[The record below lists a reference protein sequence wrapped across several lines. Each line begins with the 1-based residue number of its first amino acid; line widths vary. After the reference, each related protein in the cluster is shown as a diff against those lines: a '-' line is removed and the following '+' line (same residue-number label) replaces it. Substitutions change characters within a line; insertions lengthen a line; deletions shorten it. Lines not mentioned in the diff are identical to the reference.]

1 MRALLR
7 RLRDFRRDELGA
19 TAIIVAIAGTLLIG
33 LTGFVVDIG
42 RVLAVQRELQASTDA
57 AALAGAYNI
66 PAGTAVTT
74 ATNYSSV
81 TGDKNASSTYTAT
94 MVSGYPLLKCLT
106 STGVTCVTVGSQ
118 TSANAIQV
126 KQQAIVPMFFA
137 QIFGVNTMTVTSI
150 ATASARGGQGQH
162 LSVMIILDA
171 TNSMGHPDSG
181 CSISGASRETCA
193 LGGVQALLNGLSPSA
208 DYVGLMQFPQ
218 LSSAPSSG
226 CTLPSNTSYAAGS
239 PATYQVAGLQ
249 NSFKASSSSKT
260 LNTSSGIVQAAGG
273 GGSGCTG
280 IGGSPPGGYSTYY
293 SAAIS
298 QAQAVL
304 VAFDSSTP
312 AAKGNQNVIIFMS
325 DGGANASQSNMP
337 TGNITGTTTPIYQDQ
352 CQQAIAAA
360 KAATAAGTWVYS
372 VAYGSSTAT
381 GSGSS
386 GQFDRHCSCAHWDVR
401 AVALSEP

>member
-1 MRALLR
+1 MSAFLR
-7 RLRDFRRDELGA
+7 RLGAFGRDERGA

-66 PAGTAVTT
+66 PSGTAVAT

-81 TGDKNASSTYTAT
+81 SGDKNASTTYTAT

-118 TSANAIQV
+118 ASANAIQV

-137 QIFGVNTMTVTSI
+137 QIFGVSTMTVTSI

-171 TNSMGHPDSG
+171 TNSMGNPDSG

-226 CTLPSNTSYAAGS
+226 CTLGPNTSYAASGS
-239 PATYQVAGLQ
+239 YQIAGLQ
-249 NSFKASSSSKT
+249 NTFKASSSSKT
-260 LNTSSGIVQAAGG
+260 LNTSSSIVQAAGG
-273 GGSGCTG
+273 GGTGCTG

-293 SAAIS
+293 AAAIT
-298 QAQAVL
+298 QAQAAL

-312 AAKGNQNVIIFMS
+312 AAKDNQNVIVFMS
-325 DGGANASQSNMP
+325 DGGANATPANMP
-337 TGNITGTTTPIYQDQ
+337 TGDISGTTTPPNEDQ
-352 CQQAIAAA
+352 CQQAVAAA
-360 KAATAAGTWVYS
+360 QAATAAGTWVYS

-381 GSGSS
+381 GPGAT
-386 GQFDRHCSCAHWDVR
+386 GAPARPTTTRVYR
-401 AVALSEP
+401 G